1 MKKIAI
7 YGKGG
12 IGKSTIVSNM
22 AAALALRGYRV
33 LQIGCDP
40 KADSTINLL
49 GGEPLRPVMNYMRE
63 EDEEPEEL
71 DQIAKEGFGG
81 VLCIET
87 GGPTPGL
94 GCAGRGIIAT
104 FQLLEDLRLFETY
117 KPDVVLYDVLGDV
130 VCGGFAAPIREGY
143 AEKVV
148 IVTSGEKMAL
158 YAANNISSAVRNF
171 EDRSYARVF
180 GIVLNHR
187 NVENETEKVQAFSE
201 KIGVPIVGEVPRS
214 DEIIHWEEQGKTVI
228 EGDADSE
235 ISKRFFELAEKLLE
249 DETEH
254 VR

>member
-1 MKKIAI
+1 MLKVAI

-12 IGKSTIVSNM
+12 IGKSTVTSNL
-22 AAALALRGYRV
+22 AAAFANMGKRV
-33 LQIGCDP
+33 IQIGCDP

-49 GGEPLRPVMNYMRE
+49 GGEPLRPVMNFMRE
-63 EDEEPEEL
+63 EDEEPDEL
-71 DQIAKEGFGG
+71 AQISKEGYGG
-81 VLCIET
+81 ILCIET

-104 FQLLEDLRLFETY
+104 FQLLEDMDLFVHY

-143 AEKVV
+143 AEKVL

-187 NVENETEKVQAFSE
+187 NVKNEMEKVQAFSE

-214 DEIIHWEEQGKTVI
+214 DEIIRWEDQGKTVI
-228 EGDADSE
+228 EGNPDSE
-235 ISKRFFELAEKLLE
+235 ISKCFFDLAELLLKE
-249 DETEH
+249 EENA
-254 VR
+254 

>member
-1 MKKIAI
+1 MLKVAI

-12 IGKSTIVSNM
+12 IGKSTVTSNL
-22 AAALALRGYRV
+22 AAAFANMGKRV
-33 LQIGCDP
+33 IQIGCDP

-49 GGEPLRPVMNYMRE
+49 GGEPLRPVMNFMRE
-63 EDEEPEEL
+63 EDEEPDEL
-71 DQIAKEGFGG
+71 AQISKEGYGG
-81 VLCIET
+81 ILCIET

-104 FQLLEDLRLFETY
+104 FQLLEDMDLFVHY

-143 AEKVV
+143 AEKVL

-187 NVENETEKVQAFSE
+187 NVKNEMEKVQAFSE

-214 DEIIHWEEQGKTVI
+214 DEIIRWEDQGKTVI
-228 EGDADSE
+228 EGDPDSE
-235 ISKRFFELAEKLLE
+235 ISRCFFDLAELLLKE
-249 DETEH
+249 EENA
-254 VR
+254 

>member
-1 MKKIAI
+1 MLKVAI

-12 IGKSTIVSNM
+12 IGKSTITSNL
-22 AAALALRGYRV
+22 AAAFAAMGKRV
-33 LQIGCDP
+33 IQIGCDP

-71 DQIAKEGFGG
+71 DKIAKEGFGG

-171 EDRSYARVF
+171 EDRSYARIF
-180 GIVLNHR
+180 GLILNHR
-187 NVENETEKVQAFSE
+187 NVENETEKVQAFAE
-201 KIGVPIVGEVPRS
+201 KQIPIVGEIPRS
-214 DEIIHWEEQGKTVI
+214 DEIIRWEDQGKTVI

-249 DETEH
+249 DETER

>member
-1 MKKIAI
+1 MLKVAV

-12 IGKSTIVSNM
+12 IGKSTVTSNL
-22 AAALALRGYRV
+22 AAAFANMGKRV
-33 LQIGCDP
+33 IQIGCDP

-63 EDEEPEEL
+63 EK
-71 DQIAKEGFGG
+71 AK
-81 VLCIET
+81 I
-87 GGPTPGL
+87 GPTPGL

-104 FQLLEDLRLFETY
+104 FQLLEDMELFEHY

-143 AEKVV
+143 ADKVL

-187 NVENETEKVQAFSE
+187 NVENEKEKVQAFSE

-214 DEIIHWEEQGKTVI
+214 NEIIHWEEQGKTVI
-228 EGDADSE
+228 EGDPVSE
-235 ISKRFFELAEKLLE
+235 ISRCFFDLATLLWKE
-249 DETEH
+249 EENA
-254 VR
+254 